1 MSLPSDPDLG
11 TIRFRPPIP
20 YRKFR
25 DRKWL
30 HLFLFLL
37 TLWTTTYVGVFNYL
51 SYLGDFGRR
60 SAETTLAGGLWY
72 SLAILG
78 ILGAHEFGHYIM
90 CRRYNVDASLPYFV
104 PLLFPQSWG
113 IPIQIGTLGA
123 VIRIREAFPT
133 RKALFDIGVAGPIAG
148 FLVLLPLF
156 FIGLAMSDVVTV
168 PKNIPL
174 INLGEPLLFKA
185 GVWLMFGHVPAG
197 STVNM
202 HPIVF
207 ACWFG
212 MLATALNLLPFG
224 QLDGGH
230 IVYATRK
237 AWSGP
242 ISIATVGL
250 LLTMTLF
257 TFSFLI
263 FTFLLVAMLMIFGV
277 RHPSVIYEDEPLPR
291 NRYWVAAFAL
301 AMLILCA
308 CPIPMEVIFPNA
320 PTPPA
325 ASQPSK

>member
-1 MSLPSDPDLG
+1 MSLPPETDLG
-11 TIRFRPPIP
+11 TVRFRPPTP

-30 HLFLFLL
+30 HLLLFLL
-37 TLWTTTYVGVFNYL
+37 TLATTARVGQFHYL
-51 SYLGDFGRR
+51 SYAADFSRR
-60 SAETTLAGGLWY
+60 NASATLIDGLWY
-72 SLAILG
+72 SLTILA

-90 CRRYNVDASLPYFV
+90 CRRYNVDASLPYFI
-104 PLLFPQSWG
+104 PLLFPDG
-113 IPIQIGTLGA
+113 VPIQIGTLGA
-123 VIRIREAFPT
+123 VIRIREPFPT

-148 FLVLLPLF
+148 FLVLIPLF
-156 FIGLAMSDVVTV
+156 FIGLAMSGVVTV

-202 HPIVF
+202 HPMVF

-242 ISIATVGL
+242 VSIATVSL
-250 LLTMTLF
+250 LVTMTFF
-257 TFSFLI
+257 TYSFVV
-263 FTFLLVAMLMIFGV
+263 FTFLLVAMVMIFGI

-291 NRYWVAAFAL
+291 SRFWVAGFAL
-301 AMLILCA
+301 VMLIVCA
-308 CPIPMEVIFPNA
+308 CPIPMEMIF
-320 PTPPA
+320 PTPPSPPVA
-325 ASQPSK
+325 APAK